1 MVLVIVMM
9 TQMESMRMAVFVLPV
24 WLIVLYVGFLFRG
37 RSRAIAA
44 E

>member
-24 WLIVLYVGFLFRG
+24 WLIVLYVGFIFRSNK
-37 RSRAIAA
+37 RTAAA